1 MPGTLPVLNTSAVRM
16 AIQAGIALNCTI
28 NRYSV
33 FSRKNYFYPDLPKG
47 YQISQFDAPI
57 CGSGYLDIIVQGKN
71 KRIRITR
78 IHMEEDAG
86 KLVHQGANAISGST
100 GSLVDLNR
108 AGIPLI
114 EIVSEPDIRS
124 AEEARIYVETIR
136 QILVFTGLCDGNLE
150 KGNLRADANISMR
163 PVRTAKLGIRTEIK
177 NVNSFRIIERAILS
191 EIRRQTEILTSGG
204 TVLQQTRLYND
215 NTRKTQVLRGKEDA
229 HDYRYFPDPD
239 LKPLII
245 SDAEIDEL
253 RTEIPELPVHLH
265 KRYETVLGISRND
278 VNILMEDPK
287 KVKWFEQCLEM
298 AKCRKFDIPATVIAK
313 WLVRDV
319 NALVK
324 VSGRDFTNPGI
335 HPETFLKLLG
345 LVISGK
351 ISNRIAKEILPEI
364 FRTGISPESLLAK
377 YEGGQM
383 SDTTELET
391 LIQSLILENPD
402 IVKKIVSGKI
412 SGVNFLIGQIMRA
425 TRGRAN
431 PDKVNQ
437 IVMNL
442 IG

>member
-1 MPGTLPVLNTSAVRM
+1 
-16 AIQAGIALNCTI
+16 
-28 NRYSV
+28 
-33 FSRKNYFYPDLPKG
+33 
-47 YQISQFDAPI
+47 
-57 CGSGYLDIIVQGKN
+57 
-71 KRIRITR
+71 
-78 IHMEEDAG
+78 
-86 KLVHQGANAISGST
+86 
-100 GSLVDLNR
+100 
-108 AGIPLI
+108 
-114 EIVSEPDIRS
+114 
-124 AEEARIYVETIR
+124 VETIR